1 MSLMEDREVIS
12 EILSGNKNKYR
23 YLVDKYQDMV
33 FRVSVGFVHNKDD
46 ADDITQDVF
55 INAFQSLNSF
65 KGESEFSTWLHRIA
79 INASL
84 NHIRKNRRRN
94 IFQKSELPVSYK
106 NPSQILIS
114 DIDPDKIAD
123 QQLIEKQHII
133 RVRQAIDSLPKK
145 QRVAFI
151 LSRYDEISQQKIAEI
166 MNTSVGAV
174 EQLLWRA
181 KLNLQKQLRTYY
193 ENNIL

>member
-84 NHIRKNRRRN
+84 NHVRKNRRRN